1 MSEDCALVSFTE
13 SNHLW
18 KMIFRYSSI
27 LFLTSLFSLSAFARD
42 NVSPDEVLEYKNTPQ
57 GKLFLHTYYPDNW
70 KKTDKR
76 PAVVFFFGGG
86 WNGGSYTQFSRHAD
100 YLASRGMVAFAA
112 DYRTKSK
119 HKTEPKACVSDGK
132 SAVRWIRGNAAKLG
146 VDPKKIIAGGGSAG
160 GHVAATTATI
170 KAFDEASDD
179 LSISPKP
186 QALLLFNPV
195 IDNSE
200 KGYGHSRVEVYWKE
214 FSPMHNIKKGMPPT
228 IFICGTKDNLIPV
241 ATGELFKKKIEKV
254 GGRCDLHWYKDQK
267 HGFFNAMYKQT
278 MLEVDKFLVSLGYLK
293 GPATLE

>member
-1 MSEDCALVSFTE
+1 
-13 SNHLW
+13 
-18 KMIFRYSSI
+18 MIFRYSSI
-27 LFLTSLFSLSAFARD
+27 LFLTTLFCLSSFARD

-70 KKTDKR
+70 QMTDKR
-76 PAVVFFFGGG
+76 SAVVFFFGGG

-170 KAFDEASDD
+170 KAFDESSDD

-195 IDNSE
+195 IDN
-200 KGYGHSRVEVYWKE
+200 GPGGWGHARVKDRYLEI
-214 FSPMHNIKKGMPPT
+214 SPLHNISPGAPPT
-228 IFICGTKDNLIPV
+228 ILFLGRNDRLIPA
-241 ATGELFKKKIEKV
+241 ATVQKYRDQMQAV
-254 GGRCDLHWYKDQK
+254 GSRCDLHLYDGQG
-267 HGFFNAMYKQT
+267 HGFFNQSRNAQHFYLTVFEM
-278 MLEVDKFLVSLGYLK
+278 DRFLSSLGWLE
-293 GPATLE
+293 GEPTIAEPTATR

>member
-1 MSEDCALVSFTE
+1 MF
-13 SNHLW
+13 
-18 KMIFRYSSI
+18 FRYSSI
-27 LFLTSLFSLSAFARD
+27 LFLTTLFPLSSFARD
-42 NVSPDEVLEYKNTPQ
+42 NVSPDEILEYKNTPQ

-112 DYRTKSK
+112 DYRIKSK

-170 KAFDEASDD
+170 KAFDESSDD

-200 KGYGHSRVEVYWKE
+200 KGYGYSRVEEYWKD
-214 FSPMHNIKKGMPPT
+214 FHRCI
-228 IFICGTKDNLIPV
+228 IL
-241 ATGELFKKKIEKV
+241 
-254 GGRCDLHWYKDQK
+254 GR
-267 HGFFNAMYKQT
+267 
-278 MLEVDKFLVSLGYLK
+278 
-293 GPATLE
+293 

>member
-27 LFLTSLFSLSAFARD
+27 LFLTSLFSLSSFARD

-119 HKTEPKACVSDGK
+119 HKTEPKVCVSDGK

-170 KAFDEASDD
+170 QAFDEASDD

-200 KGYGHSRVEVYWKE
+200 KGYGYSRVEAYWKE
-214 FSPMHNIKKGMPPT
+214 FSPMHNIRKGMPPT
-228 IFICGTKDNLIPV
+228 IFICGTEDKLIPI

-254 GGRCDLHWYKDQK
+254 GGRCDLHWYKDAK
-267 HGFFNAMYKQT
+267 HGFNAMYKET
-278 MLEVDKFLVSLGYLK
+278 LLEVDKFLVSLGYLK

>member
-1 MSEDCALVSFTE
+1 
-13 SNHLW
+13 
-18 KMIFRYSSI
+18 MIFRYSSI
-27 LFLTSLFSLSAFARD
+27 LFLTSLFSLSSFARD

-170 KAFDEASDD
+170 KAFDEASDNI
-179 LSISPKP
+179 SISPKP

-200 KGYGHSRVEVYWKE
+200 KGYGHSRV
-214 FSPMHNIKKGMPPT
+214 
-228 IFICGTKDNLIPV
+228 DNLIPV
-241 ATGELFKKKIEKV
+241 VTGELFKKKIEKV
-254 GGRCDLHWYKDQK
+254 GGRCDLHWYQDQK
-267 HGFFNAMYKQT
+267 HGFFNAMYTET
-278 MLEVDKFLVSLGYLK
+278 MLEVDKFLVSLEYLK
-293 GPATLE
+293 GSATLK

>member
-1 MSEDCALVSFTE
+1 MHCVLVSYYR
-13 SNHLW
+13 SNHFLV
-18 KMIFRYSSI
+18 MILKKIFVLSTFAI
-27 LFLTSLFSLSAFARD
+27 FSLSSFARE
-42 NVSPDEVLEYKNTPQ
+42 NVSPDEVLEYKDTPQ
-57 GKLFLHTYYPDNW
+57 GKLFLHTYFPDNW

-119 HKTEPKACVSDGK
+119 HMTEPKACVSDGK

-146 VDPKKIIAGGGSAG
+146 VDPEKIIAGGGSAG

-170 KAFDEASDD
+170 QAFDESSDD

-200 KGYGHSRVEVYWKE
+200 KGYGYSRVEAYWKE
-214 FSPMHNIKKGMPPT
+214 FSPLHNIKKGIPPT

-254 GGRCDLHWYKDQK
+254 GRPLRSPLVQRCQAWFLQCNV
-267 HGFFNAMYKQT
+267 HGDHA
-278 MLEVDKFLVSLGYLK
+278 
-293 GPATLE
+293 

>member
-1 MSEDCALVSFTE
+1 MTHNGLYLVSEDCTLVSFTE

-86 WNGGSYTQFSRHAD
+86 WNGGNYTQFSRHAD

-119 HKTEPKACVSDGK
+119 HKTEPKVCVSDGK
-132 SAVRWIRGNAAKLG
+132 SAVRWACGGNDG
-146 VDPKKIIAGGGSAG
+146 YDP
-160 GHVAATTATI
+160 
-170 KAFDEASDD
+170 
-179 LSISPKP
+179 
-186 QALLLFNPV
+186 
-195 IDNSE
+195 
-200 KGYGHSRVEVYWKE
+200 
-214 FSPMHNIKKGMPPT
+214 
-228 IFICGTKDNLIPV
+228 
-241 ATGELFKKKIEKV
+241 
-254 GGRCDLHWYKDQK
+254 
-267 HGFFNAMYKQT
+267 
-278 MLEVDKFLVSLGYLK
+278 SL
-293 GPATLE
+293 